1 MGRQRPSEAIP
12 STPFPRSR
20 GQSSKRAPVDHRAA
34 LHAILRRA
42 HSGEL
47 TAALAYRGHWL
58 SLRREDEIAEIR
70 RIEAEE
76 WHHRRRLRAM
86 VLELGS
92 GPDLYLESRMAL
104 LGLVILIGC
113 NMVGWFIPMYFAGR
127 LESQNDREYEE
138 AAAHAEALGL
148 GELHGELKAFAQ
160 LERDHEAY
168 FLLKVAG
175 HPALPF
181 WKRWFHW
188 GPP

>member
-1 MGRQRPSEAIP
+1 MDPHEQL
-12 STPFPRSR
+12 T
-20 GQSSKRAPVDHRAA
+20 
-34 LHAILRRA
+34 AILRRA
-42 HSGEL
+42 YSGEM

-58 SLRREDEIAEIR
+58 SLRDDQEIAEIQ

-76 WHHRRRLRAM
+76 WFHRRRLKAM
-86 VLELGS
+86 LADLG
-92 GPDLYLESRMAL
+92 GKPDLLLEVRMAI
-104 LGLVILIGC
+104 LGTVILIGC

-138 AAAHAEALGL
+138 AASLAEALGL
-148 GELHGELKAFAQ
+148 EALRAELKAFAQ

-168 FLLKVAG
+168 FLRKVAG